1 MSQIAYKGFNR
12 DLTCRDFQYE
22 EGKEFEIDGDVKL
35 CSRGFH
41 ACEDPIDCFDYYDPA
56 NSVFHEVE
64 LEGVSPER
72 RGDSKVVAK
81 KIRIGA
87 RLKLHE
93 MIKAAIDFRFA
104 KTTVEPGAHTDKDR
118 CSVSATGYKGA
129 ASATGYKGAAS
140 ATGYKGAASATGYNG
155 AASATGDNGAA
166 SATGDN
172 GAASATGDNGAAS
185 ATGDNG
191 AASATGYK
199 GAASATGYK
208 GAASATGYKGAAS
221 ATGDNGAA
229 LTIGDLGCASVASK
243 LAIAVAIGHQAA
255 AAGCL
260 DSWIVLAERD
270 EVWNEDKCQYDY
282 PIKEVKAF
290 HVDGETIKAD
300 TFYRLENG
308 QPVEVDDPRNE

>member
-41 ACEDPIDCFDYYDPA
+41 ACEDPIDCFGYYDPA

-72 RGDSKVVAK
+72 RDDSKVVAK

-93 MIKAAIDFRFA
+93 MIKAAIDLRFS

-129 ASATGYKGAAS
+129 ASATG
-140 ATGYKGAASATGYNG
+140 
-155 AASATGDNGAA
+155 DN
-166 SATGDN
+166 
-172 GAASATGDNGAAS
+172 
-185 ATGDNG
+185 
-191 AASATGYK
+191 
-199 GAASATGYK
+199 
-208 GAASATGYKGAAS
+208 GAAS

-290 HVDGETIKAD
+290 RVDGETIKAD

>member
-35 CSRGFH
+35 CRRGFH
-41 ACEDPIDCFDYYDPA
+41 ACEDPIDCFGYYDPV

-64 LEGVSPER
+64 LEGISPER
-72 RGDSKVVAK
+72 RDDSKVVAK

-87 RLKLHE
+87 RLKFHE
-93 MIKAAIDFRFA
+93 MIKAAIDLRFS
-104 KTTVEPGAHTDKDR
+104 KTTVEPGAHTDMKQ
-118 CSVSATGYKGA
+118 CSV
-129 ASATGYKGAAS
+129 
-140 ATGYKGAASATGYNG
+140 
-155 AASATGDNGAA
+155 SATGDNGAA
-166 SATGDN
+166 SATGYK
-172 GAASATGDNGAAS
+172 GAAS

-199 GAASATGYK
+199 GAASATGDNGAASATGYN

-229 LTIGDLGCASVASK
+229 LTIGNLGCASVASK
-243 LAIAVAIGHQAA
+243 SAIAVAIGYQAA

-270 EVWNEDKCQYDY
+270 KVWNEDKKQYDY

-300 TFYRLENG
+300 TFYLLVNG
-308 QPVEVDDPRNE
+308 QPVEVDDFQIYD

>member
-35 CSRGFH
+35 CRRGFH
-41 ACEDPIDCFDYYDPA
+41 ACEDPIDCFGYYDPV

-64 LEGVSPER
+64 LEGISPER
-72 RGDSKVVAK
+72 RDDSKVVAK

-87 RLKLHE
+87 RMKFHE
-93 MIKAAIDFRFA
+93 MIKAAIDLRFS
-104 KTTVEPGAHTDKDR
+104 KTTVEPGAHTYMKQ
-118 CSVSATGYKGA
+118 CSV
-129 ASATGYKGAAS
+129 
-140 ATGYKGAASATGYNG
+140 
-155 AASATGDNGAA
+155 
-166 SATGDN
+166 
-172 GAASATGDNGAAS
+172 
-185 ATGDNG
+185 
-191 AASATGYK
+191 
-199 GAASATGYK
+199 
-208 GAASATGYKGAAS
+208 SATGYKGAAS

-229 LTIGDLGCASVASK
+229 LTIGNLGCASVASK
-243 LAIAVAIGHQAA
+243 SAIAVAIGYQAA

-270 EVWNEDKCQYDY
+270 KVWNEDKKQYNY

-300 TFYRLENG
+300 TFYLLVNG
-308 QPVEVDDPRNE
+308 QPVEVDDFQIYD

>member
-22 EGKEFEIDGDVKL
+22 EGKEYEIDGEVKL

-41 ACEDPIDCFDYYDPA
+41 ACEDPIDCFGYYDPA
-56 NSVFHEVE
+56 NSVFHRVEVD
-64 LEGVSPER
+64 GVSPER
-72 RGDSKVVAK
+72 RDDSKVVAK

-93 MIKAAIDFRFA
+93 MIKAAIDFRFS

-118 CSVSATGYKGA
+118 CSVSATGYK
-129 ASATGYKGAAS
+129 
-140 ATGYKGAASATGYNG
+140 
-155 AASATGDNGAA
+155 
-166 SATGDN
+166 
-172 GAASATGDNGAAS
+172 GAAS

-208 GAASATGYKGAAS
+208 GAASATGDKGAAS

-270 EVWNEDKCQYDY
+270 EVWNEKKCQYDY

>member
-35 CSRGFH
+35 CRRGFH
-41 ACEDPIDCFDYYDPA
+41 ACEDPIDCFGYYDPV

-64 LEGVSPER
+64 LEGISPER
-72 RGDSKVVAK
+72 RDDSKVVAK

-87 RLKLHE
+87 RMKFHE
-93 MIKAAIDFRFA
+93 MIKAAIDLRFS
-104 KTTVEPGAHTDKDR
+104 KTTVEPGAHTYMKQ
-118 CSVSATGYKGA
+118 CSV
-129 ASATGYKGAAS
+129 
-140 ATGYKGAASATGYNG
+140 SATGYNG

-166 SATGDN
+166 SATGD
-172 GAASATGDNGAAS
+172 
-185 ATGDNG
+185 
-191 AASATGYK
+191 
-199 GAASATGYK
+199 
-208 GAASATGYKGAAS
+208 KGAAS

-229 LTIGDLGCASVASK
+229 LTIGNLGCASVASK
-243 LAIAVAIGHQAA
+243 SAIAVAIGYQAA

-270 EVWNEDKCQYDY
+270 KVWNEDKKQYNY

-300 TFYRLENG
+300 TFYLLVNG
-308 QPVEVDDPRNE
+308 QPVEVDDFQIYD

>member
-22 EGKEFEIDGDVKL
+22 EGKEYEIDGEVRL

-41 ACEDPIDCFDYYDPA
+41 ACEDPIDCFGYYDPA
-56 NSVFHEVE
+56 NSVFHRVEVD
-64 LEGVSPER
+64 GVSPER
-72 RGDSKVVAK
+72 RDDSKVVAK

-93 MIKAAIDFRFA
+93 MIKAAIDFRFS

-118 CSVSATGYKGA
+118 CSVSATGYNGA

-140 ATGYKGAASATGYNG
+140 ATGYKGAASATG
-155 AASATGDNGAA
+155 
-166 SATGDN
+166 
-172 GAASATGDNGAAS
+172 
-185 ATGDNG
+185 DNG

-199 GAASATGYK
+199 GAASATGDN

-270 EVWNEDKCQYDY
+270 EVWNEKKCQYDY

-290 HVDGETIKAD
+290 HVDGETIKSD

>member
-12 DLTCRDFQYE
+12 NLTCCDFQYE

-41 ACEDPIDCFDYYDPA
+41 ACEDPIDCFGYYDPA
-56 NSVFHEVE
+56 KSVFHEVE
-64 LEGVSPER
+64 LEGVSSER
-72 RGDSKVVAK
+72 RDDSKVVAK

-93 MIKAAIDFRFA
+93 MIKAAINFRFS

-129 ASATGYKGAAS
+129 ASATG
-140 ATGYKGAASATGYNG
+140 
-155 AASATGDNGAA
+155 
-166 SATGDN
+166 
-172 GAASATGDNGAAS
+172 
-185 ATGDNG
+185 
-191 AASATGYK
+191 
-199 GAASATGYK
+199 
-208 GAASATGYKGAAS
+208 
-221 ATGDNGAA
+221 DNGAA
-229 LTIGDLGCASVASK
+229 LTIGYLGCASVASK

-270 EVWNEDKCQYDY
+270 EVWNADKNQDDY

>member
-12 DLTCRDFQYE
+12 DLTCLDFQYE

-41 ACEDPIDCFDYYDPA
+41 ACEDPIDCFGYYNPA

-64 LEGVSPER
+64 LEGVSSER
-72 RGDSKVVAK
+72 RDDSKVVAK

-93 MIKAAIDFRFA
+93 MIKAAINFRFS
-104 KTTVEPGAHTDKDR
+104 KTTVEPGAHTDKNR
-118 CSVSATGYKGA
+118 CSV
-129 ASATGYKGAAS
+129 
-140 ATGYKGAASATGYNG
+140 
-155 AASATGDNGAA
+155 
-166 SATGDN
+166 
-172 GAASATGDNGAAS
+172 
-185 ATGDNG
+185 
-191 AASATGYK
+191 
-199 GAASATGYK
+199 
-208 GAASATGYKGAAS
+208 S

-270 EVWNEDKCQYDY
+270 EVWNADKDQDDY

>member
-41 ACEDPIDCFDYYDPA
+41 ACEDPIDCFGYYDPA

-64 LEGVSPER
+64 LDGVSPER
-72 RGDSKVVAK
+72 RDDSKVVAK

-93 MIKAAIDFRFA
+93 MIKAAIDFRFS

-118 CSVSATGYKGA
+118 CSVSATGDKGAASATAASATGDKGAASATGDKGAASATGDKGA

-140 ATGYKGAASATGYNG
+140 ATG
-155 AASATGDNGAA
+155 DN
-166 SATGDN
+166 
-172 GAASATGDNGAAS
+172 
-185 ATGDNG
+185 
-191 AASATGYK
+191 
-199 GAASATGYK
+199 
-208 GAASATGYKGAAS
+208 GAAS

>member
-22 EGKEFEIDGDVKL
+22 EGKEYEIDGEVRL

-41 ACEDPIDCFDYYDPA
+41 ACEDPIDCFGYYDPA
-56 NSVFHEVE
+56 NSVFHRVEVD
-64 LEGVSPER
+64 GVSPER
-72 RGDSKVVAK
+72 RDDSKVVAK

-93 MIKAAIDFRFA
+93 MIKAAIDFRFS

-118 CSVSATGYKGA
+118 CSVSATG
-129 ASATGYKGAAS
+129 
-140 ATGYKGAASATGYNG
+140 
-155 AASATGDNGAA
+155 DN
-166 SATGDN
+166 
-172 GAASATGDNGAAS
+172 
-185 ATGDNG
+185 
-191 AASATGYK
+191 
-199 GAASATGYK
+199 

-270 EVWNEDKCQYDY
+270 EVWNEKKCQYDY

-290 HVDGETIKAD
+290 HVDGETIKSD

>member
-1 MSQIAYKGFNR
+1 MPQIAYKGFNR

-41 ACEDPIDCFDYYDPA
+41 ACEDPIDCFGYYDPA

-72 RGDSKVVAK
+72 QDDSKVVAK

-93 MIKAAIDFRFA
+93 MIKAAIDFRFS
-104 KTTVEPGAHTDKDR
+104 KTTVEPGAHTDKNR
-118 CSVSATGYKGA
+118 CSV
-129 ASATGYKGAAS
+129 
-140 ATGYKGAASATGYNG
+140 
-155 AASATGDNGAA
+155 
-166 SATGDN
+166 
-172 GAASATGDNGAAS
+172 
-185 ATGDNG
+185 
-191 AASATGYK
+191 
-199 GAASATGYK
+199 
-208 GAASATGYKGAAS
+208 SATGYKGAAS

-229 LTIGDLGCASVASK
+229 LTIGNLGCASVASK
-243 LAIAVAIGHQAA
+243 LAIAVAFGYQAA

-270 EVWNEDKCQYDY
+270 EVWNEDKNQYDY
-282 PIKEVKAF
+282 PIKDVKAF
-290 HVDGETIKAD
+290 HVDGETIKAN

-308 QPVEVDDPRNE
+308 QPVEVCDPRDED

>member
-22 EGKEFEIDGDVKL
+22 EGKEYEIDGEVKL

-41 ACEDPIDCFDYYDPA
+41 ACEDPIDCFGYYDPA
-56 NSVFHEVE
+56 NSVFHRVEVD
-64 LEGVSPER
+64 GVSPER
-72 RGDSKVVAK
+72 RDDSKVVAK

-93 MIKAAIDFRFA
+93 MIKAAIDFRFS
-104 KTTVEPGAHTDKDR
+104 KTTVEPGAHTDKNR
-118 CSVSATGYKGA
+118 CSV
-129 ASATGYKGAAS
+129 
-140 ATGYKGAASATGYNG
+140 
-155 AASATGDNGAA
+155 
-166 SATGDN
+166 
-172 GAASATGDNGAAS
+172 
-185 ATGDNG
+185 
-191 AASATGYK
+191 
-199 GAASATGYK
+199 
-208 GAASATGYKGAAS
+208 SATGYKGAAS

-270 EVWNEDKCQYDY
+270 EVWNEDKGQYDY